1 MKPRSAVVVE
11 VGDVAY
17 PVEMMLNPEP
27 VSGVIVGVKVAATP
41 ATDDALMMVSGPEI
55 ENVSVCPVVEDVSV
69 SVQLRVCV
77 PLTGVVGRLV

>member
-1 MKPRSAVVVE
+1 VDT
-11 VGDVAY
+11 DVHS
-17 PVEMMLNPEP
+17 PKIRD
-27 VSGVIVGVKVAATP
+27 GQ
-41 ATDDALMMVSGPEI
+41 EI